1 MGLFGAAGRRFARRS
16 RWLAERLWVVAAIE
30 IGWVANRHW
39 RRLDKDERRRAREL
53 LVKSR
58 ASPCSASSTTRS
70 SGEGR
75 PGFCCR
81 SDPPDGPSSW
91 PLSDLSGGP
100 DLRVSRVPVKR
111 LLETLAQ
118 IHPRLPADLASDLVG
133 VEVLAVDL
141 AAR

>member
-58 ASPCSASSTTRS
+58 GMPSRLSTREQ
-70 SGEGR
+70 GEARALLSKLDYPQFGGR
-75 PGFCCR
+75 AAGILLPFRPAGR
-81 SDPPDGPSSW
+81 AIE
-91 PLSDLSGGP
+91 LAL
-100 DLRVSRVPVKR
+100 KR
-111 LLETLAQ
+111 LERRA
-118 IHPRLPADLASDLVG
+118 
-133 VEVLAVDL
+133 
-141 AAR
+141 